1 MTNINRKMVRLY
13 AGEGQDE
20 ANYGTERFRVH
31 EDHTLEVPSEA
42 VDSLVRVGGFERI
55 VEPAPVA
62 EGYVALAH
70 PQAIGCSWGGTAY
83 PPDAQ
88 GFVIVPIAA
97 AAALLAHGFAPV
109 SAAQETSHGC
119 G

>member
-1 MTNINRKMVRLY
+1 MFTPSRKMVRLY

-55 VEPAPVA
+55 VDAAPAP
-62 EGYVALAH
+62 EGHVALAH
-70 PQAIGCSWGGTAY
+70 PQRLGCSWRGATY
-83 PPDAQ
+83 PPD
-88 GFVIVPIAA
+88 GEGLVIVPIAA
-97 AAALLAHGFAPV
+97 AQDLAAHGFKPV
-109 SAAQETSHGC
+109 AKAEEPRHGC
-119 G
+119 S

>member
-13 AGEGQDE
+13 ASEGQDE

-31 EDHTLEVPSEA
+31 EDHTVDVPSEA

-55 VEPAPVA
+55 ADAAPVPQ
-62 EGYVALAH
+62 GHVALAH
-70 PQAIGCSWGGTAY
+70 PQGIGCSWGGTVY
-83 PPDAQ
+83 PPDAE
-88 GFVIVPIAA
+88 GLVIVPIAA
-97 AAALLAHGFAPV
+97 AADLLAHGFKPV
-109 SAAQETSHGC
+109 DELEEKSHGC